1 MPIHPFVKAL
11 VVAIPAGVLA
21 NSVGSPLP
29 WVIGPMLG
37 CAAANLLG
45 TGLTCPASARS
56 AGQCVIGA
64 ALGLYFT
71 PDVLSQIVRL
81 APWIVVSII
90 CALVFGLALS
100 WALERFAGA
109 SRETAFFA
117 GAMGGA
123 TEMAV
128 QGERYG
134 ARVEQI
140 VAAHAIRISLVVLMV
155 PVAYRF
161 LHLHGAD
168 PYQSGVLAVN
178 FSGFVA
184 LAAVTLGTALLLN
197 RVGLPNAWLLGP
209 LAASMALTA
218 FGVHWSAM
226 PAWAMIGAQVVIGA
240 SFGVRFTGD
249 FFRRAPKF
257 LSIAALATLIVI
269 MASAAAGAAIGLL
282 ADIPMATMVLA
293 ISPGGVAEMTLTA
306 KNLDLGV
313 PVVTVFHVSRVL
325 AMVLIVVPMYRLLR
339 NGRG

>member
-1 MPIHPFVKAL
+1 
-11 VVAIPAGVLA
+11 
-21 NSVGSPLP
+21 
-29 WVIGPMLG
+29 
-37 CAAANLLG
+37 
-45 TGLTCPASARS
+45 
-56 AGQCVIGA
+56 
-64 ALGLYFT
+64 
-71 PDVLSQIVRL
+71 
-81 APWIVVSII
+81 
-90 CALVFGLALS
+90 
-100 WALERFAGA
+100 
-109 SRETAFFA
+109 
-117 GAMGGA
+117 
-123 TEMAV
+123 
-128 QGERYG
+128 
-134 ARVEQI
+134 
-140 VAAHAIRISLVVLMV
+140 
-155 PVAYRF
+155 
-161 LHLHGAD
+161 
-168 PYQSGVLAVN
+168 
-178 FSGFVA
+178 
-184 LAAVTLGTALLLN
+184 
-197 RVGLPNAWLLGP
+197 
-209 LAASMALTA
+209 MALTA

>member
-1 MPIHPFVKAL
+1 MPIHPFAKAL
-11 VVAIPAGVLA
+11 FIAIPAGALA

-37 CAAANLLG
+37 CAVANLLG
-45 TGLTCPASARS
+45 AGLACPASARS

-71 PDVLSQIVRL
+71 PDVLSQMVRL
-81 APWIVVSII
+81 APWIVVSIV
-90 CALVFGLALS
+90 CTLVLGLALS
-100 WALERFAGA
+100 WSLERFAGA

-140 VAAHAIRISLVVLMV
+140 VAAHALRISLIVLMV
-155 PVAYRF
+155 PFAYRF
-161 LHLHGAD
+161 LDLHGTD
-168 PYQSGVLAVN
+168 PYHAGVQAVN

-184 LAAVTLGTALLLN
+184 LAAVALGSALLLD
-197 RVGLPNAWLLGP
+197 RTGFPNAWLLGP
-209 LAASMALTA
+209 LAASLALTA
-218 FGVHWSAM
+218 SGVHWSAL
-226 PAWAMIGAQVVIGA
+226 PPWVIIGGQMLIGA
-240 SFGVRFTGD
+240 SFGVRFTRE
-249 FFRRAPKF
+249 FFRRAPRF
-257 LSIAALATLIVI
+257 LSVATLATLIVI
-269 MASAAAGAAIGLL
+269 MASAATGAAIGTL
-282 ADIPMATMVLA
+282 ADIPVATMVLS

-313 PVVTVFHVSRVL
+313 PIVTVFHVSRVL
-325 AMVLIVVPMYRLLR
+325 AMVMIVVPMYRLVR
-339 NGRG
+339 RVRG